1 MIMKK
6 KDMLWVGF
14 VCFLILLLPS
24 NLYAEQV
31 YSLKA
36 PNYRMELTDD
46 GFTQVLLKGYYSY
59 GVPGYPNLPCKIFRF
74 VVPADVVRKSIEVEY
89 SIKTIEDLG
98 QFDIRELPPM
108 ATRHDDRMV
117 LGSKVNIYSN
127 SEYYPE
133 EAIEYLGFS
142 QMRKWKFINVK
153 YTPFQYNPGT
163 KNLTYIPEV
172 EIKITYDRAARNSV
186 PETKLED
193 KAMEERAKELFEN
206 YQQGKEWYKPLKT
219 TPAPSATYD
228 YLIITTNTIESS
240 SSKLS
245 DFVTYLSGK
254 GYSPLVIT
262 EDEYGGLTGQSPN
275 GTAEKIRQWLINNYS
290 SYGIVYV
297 LLIGDP
303 DPDDPSSASDS
314 VGDVPMK
321 MCWPRSDSSTDRESP
336 TDYFYADLTG
346 NWDLNG
352 NGYFGEYNG
361 DRGTGGVD
369 FANEVYVGRIPVYSG
384 VTDLD
389 SVLTKT
395 ISYGGATSITWR
407 KNALL
412 PMSFSDASTD
422 GAYLSEAMTTN
433 YLTPNS
439 YSNYTLYQQGTG
451 CAAANS
457 IFSSD
462 EELLDGATAARWS
475 NNTYGMV
482 WWWGHGSETGAYIGY
497 SGCHPG
503 TSYTLFD
510 SFDAAS
516 LNNSYPS
523 HVYMC
528 SCTNGYPENSS
539 NLGAAVL
546 YNGGIT
552 TTCASRVSWYASN
565 ASWSTSFK
573 YYCDNASIGYY
584 YGQQLAANSKRAS
597 VALYDTKI
605 DMGANSTIMWSS
617 GSSWMNLFDFN
628 LYGDPAVGIAT
639 ASTGTTIYVDS
650 SGSCGGNTPCY
661 TTIQAAVNA
670 ASTGT
675 TIKIL
680 QGNYSENVTLSTSKQ
695 VTLSGGW
702 NSSYTT
708 QSSISY
714 ASSLTRSK
722 GTVIVK
728 RVGIQR

>member
-1 MIMKK
+1 MKK
-6 KDMLWVGF
+6 KDLLWVAF
-14 VCFLILLLPS
+14 VCFLIFLLSS
-24 NLYAEQV
+24 NLHADQT

-36 PNYRMELTDD
+36 PDYRMELTDD
-46 GFTQVLLKGYYSY
+46 GFTRILLRGYYSY
-59 GVPGYPNLPCKIFRF
+59 GVPGYPDLPCKIFRF
-74 VVPADVVRKSIEVEY
+74 VVPADVARESIKVEY
-89 SIKTIEDLG
+89 SVKTIKDLG

-117 LGSKVNIYSN
+117 LGGKANIYSN
-127 SEYYPE
+127 NVYYPE

-163 KNLTYIPEV
+163 KDLIYIPEV
-172 EIKITYDRAARNSV
+172 EIKIIYDRAARSSV
-186 PETKLED
+186 PETEIRD
-193 KAMEERAKELFEN
+193 NTMEERAKELFEN

-228 YLIITTNTIESS
+228 YVIVTTNAIESGS
-240 SSKLS
+240 TKLS

-290 SYGIVYV
+290 SYGIAYV

-321 MCWPRSDSSTDRESP
+321 MCWPRRHATTSTDYKESP

-352 NGYFGEYNG
+352 NGYFCEYDG

-395 ISYGGATSITWR
+395 ISYGGATSIAWR
-407 KNALL
+407 QNALL

-422 GAYLSEAMTTN
+422 GAYLSEAMITN
-433 YLTPNS
+433 YLTSNS
-439 YSNYTLYQQGTG
+439 FSNYTLYQQGTG
-451 CAAANS
+451 CATTNS

-462 EELLDGATAARWS
+462 EELLDGATEARWS

-482 WWWGHGSETGAYIGY
+482 WWWGHGRETVASIGY
-497 SGCHPG
+497 SGCYPDLSHI
-503 TSYTLFD
+503 LF
-510 SFDAAS
+510 SSSDAPS
-516 LNNSYPS
+516 LNDTYPS

-528 SCTNGYPENSS
+528 SCLNGYPENSS

-552 TTCASRVSWYASN
+552 TISASRVSWYAVTT
-565 ASWSTSFK
+565 WSTSLK

-584 YGQQLAANSKRAS
+584 YGKELVDNSKRAS
-597 VALYDTKI
+597 VALFDVKS
-605 DMGANSTIMWSS
+605 DMGANMNGNW
-617 GSSWMNLFDFN
+617 GGDSWMNLFDFN

-639 ASTGTTIYVDS
+639 ASTGTTIYVDPA
-650 SGSCGGNTPCY
+650 GSCGGNTPCY

-675 TIKIL
+675 TIKIV
-680 QGNYSENVTLSTSKQ
+680 QGDYNENVLLSTSKQ
-695 VTLSGGW
+695 ITLSGGW
-702 NSSYTT
+702 NTSYTT
-708 QSSISY
+708 QSSN
-714 ASSLTRSK
+714 SSANSIGVSA
-722 GTVIVK
+722 GTLIADK
-728 RVGIQR
+728 VGAQG

>member
-1 MIMKK
+1 MKK
-6 KDMLWVGF
+6 KDMLWVAF
-14 VCFLILLLPS
+14 VCFLILLLPTS
-24 NLYAEQV
+24 LYGGQV
-31 YSLKA
+31 HSLKA
-36 PNYRMELTDD
+36 PNYRMELTDE
-46 GFTQVLLKGYYSY
+46 GFTHVLIKGYYSY
-59 GVPGYPNLPCKIFRF
+59 GVPGYPDLPCNIFRF
-74 VVPADVVRKSIEVEY
+74 VVPADVVGESIRVEY
-89 SIKTIEDLG
+89 SIKTIIDLG

-117 LGSKVNIYSN
+117 LGSKVSIYSN
-127 SEYYPE
+127 SEYYPV

-153 YTPFQYNPGT
+153 YTPFQYNPVT
-163 KNLTYIPEV
+163 KDLTYIPEV
-172 EIKITYDRAARNSV
+172 EIKIIYDRSARSSV
-186 PETKLED
+186 PKTELED

-702 NSSYTT
+702 NTSYTT
-708 QSSISY
+708 QSSN
-714 ASSLTRSK
+714 SSANSIGVSTGNLIADK
-722 GTVIVK
+722 
-728 RVGIQR
+728 VGAQG